1 MAIKIGNLP
10 AIDQQS
16 PSIGIGIGIPFLSTA
31 TSGSDSIFRIN
42 YTTADQ
48 IKSNMI
54 NYFLHIRGER
64 PLNPDFGGRL
74 HEFLFEQDSSFS
86 NEVVKTYIQ
95 NEIVSLFPVVKLKEV
110 KVISNSEYNII
121 TIQISYSVFTSLNE
135 FIELNIPL

>member
-10 AIDQQS
+10 AIDQQ
-16 PSIGIGIGIPFLSTA
+16 PAAIGVGLGIPFSSIA

-64 PLNPDFGGRL
+64 PLNPDFGGIL
-74 HEFLFEQDSSFS
+74 SDFLFEPNSTLS
-86 NEVVKTYIQ
+86 NEIVKNYIQ
-95 NEIVSLFPVVKLKEV
+95 NEIISLFPVVKLKEINV
-110 KVISNSEYNII
+110 TPNLDYNII
-121 TIQISYSVFTSLNE
+121 TIQISYSVFASLNE

>member
-10 AIDQQS
+10 AIDQQ
-16 PSIGIGIGIPFLSTA
+16 PVIGVGVGIPFSSIA
-31 TSGSDSIFRIN
+31 ISGSDSVFRIN

-54 NYFLHIRGER
+54 NYFLYSRGER
-64 PLNPDFGGRL
+64 PLNPNFGSRIN
-74 HEFLFEQDSSFS
+74 EFLFEQDYPNS
-86 NEVVKTYIQ
+86 NEILKKYIES
-95 NEIVSLFPVVKLKEV
+95 EIISLFSSVKLKEV
-110 KVISNSEYNII
+110 KVISNPEYHIL